1 MTRSAQTIR
10 RRGTGIPQLIAAKT
24 AALPRSLVIVAALS
38 THNAAYGGVAT
49 VEPVIDG
56 DKGIMYL
63 FARSWDNKVDGRGK
77 QNPAGWTETF
87 TFYGGCNLGRVVYP
101 GYVGDFSKKAFRESM
116 YKGGMHV
123 SVREELPD
131 SEKCTRAQVRW
142 DNDDDDGWLSVEMNI
157 VWYGHPPPVTCGVVS
172 GDIVL
177 PPASNTDIVRGTA
190 PVRITCDGSTD
201 FIASIAAESDGR
213 LQYTAGG
220 AVDMTFD
227 GGDPA
232 RPYILHGRAEKGA
245 VIETTLRATT
255 VAGWAEPGTY
265 IGHAVLR
272 VELP

>member
-1 MTRSAQTIR
+1 M
-10 RRGTGIPQLIAAKT
+10 
-24 AALPRSLVIVAALS
+24 IVAAVIG
-38 THNAAYGGVAT
+38 HNVAYGGVAI
-49 VEPVIDG
+49 VEPLIDR

-63 FARSWDNKVDGRGK
+63 KARSWDNKVDGRADNKIGL
-77 QNPAGWTETF
+77 WSETF
-87 TFYGGCNLGRVVYP
+87 TFYGGCNLGTVVYQNNA
-101 GYVGDFSKKAFRESM
+101 GVFSKKTFREHM
-116 YKGGMHV
+116 YKGGMIV

-131 SEKCTRAQVRW
+131 EEKCRQAKVRW
-142 DNDDDDGWLSVEMNI
+142 DNNDNDGWLSVDMNI
-157 VWYGHPPPVTCGVVS
+157 VWSGHPPPVTCDVVS

-232 RPYILHGRAEKGA
+232 QPYTIHGRAEKGA